1 MYVCIRMKVHERYLL
16 CTLNADFRS
25 PVLPRQILVPA
36 NTIVC
41 SINVPTP
48 TNRCISPEAYPLAT
62 PLSILPSSILFLYQ
76 LLVVFKQFIYIKKK
90 KKKKKK
96 ERKKER
102 KKEGPLFAICIAF
115 SATLQLWIP
124 CSQCYLKWARKWA
137 QKLQSVK
144 RSPEH
149 GNRHRFVNKAGLTGR
164 QRAPVS
170 LLFPDSSTICRVTCT
185 RACGRRGE
193 KKKKKI
199 MPGTAIF
206 FRRDI
211 RFVSV

>member
-1 MYVCIRMKVHERYLL
+1 MCRNVQSISTSFVCMYVCIRMKVHKRYLL

-90 KKKKKK
+90 KKK
-96 ERKKER
+96 RKKER
-102 KKEGPLFAICIAF
+102 KRERKKGLF
-115 SATLQLWIP
+115 
-124 CSQCYLKWARKWA
+124 SQ
-137 QKLQSVK
+137 
-144 RSPEH
+144 
-149 GNRHRFVNKAGLTGR
+149 
-164 QRAPVS
+164 
-170 LLFPDSSTICRVTCT
+170 
-185 RACGRRGE
+185 
-193 KKKKKI
+193 
-199 MPGTAIF
+199 
-206 FRRDI
+206 
-211 RFVSV
+211 FVSRFQRRSNCEFRVHSVI